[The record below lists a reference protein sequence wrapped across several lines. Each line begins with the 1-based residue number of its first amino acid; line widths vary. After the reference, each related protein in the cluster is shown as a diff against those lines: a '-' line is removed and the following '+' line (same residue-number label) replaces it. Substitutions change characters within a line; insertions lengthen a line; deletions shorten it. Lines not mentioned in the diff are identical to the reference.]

1 MKNFEN
7 VAIIGHAGLGTTIA
21 DVAKMKIEES
31 VVAVKN
37 LQEQIKEDTSYKIT
51 PPPILDNMYLD
62 VPKSGKE
69 ARRERRA
76 KERKLKKKHR
86 R

>member
-1 MKNFEN
+1 MKNIQN
-7 VAIIGHAGLGTTIA
+7 IAIIGNVGLGTTIA

-31 VVAVKN
+31 VVVVKN
-37 LQEQIKEDTSYKIT
+37 LQEQIKEDTSLKIT
-51 PPPILDNMYLD
+51 APPLLDEMYIS

-76 KERKLKKKHR
+76 KERKAKKKNGR
-86 R
+86 